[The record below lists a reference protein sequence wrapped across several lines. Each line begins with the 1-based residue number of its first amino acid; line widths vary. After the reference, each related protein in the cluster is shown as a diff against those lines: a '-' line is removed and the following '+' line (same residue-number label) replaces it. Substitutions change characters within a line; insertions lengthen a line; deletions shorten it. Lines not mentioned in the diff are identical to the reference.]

1 MKPLLLI
8 PLLAL
13 ALPTQADIYKS
24 VDKSGHITY
33 SSSAS
38 PGAVRLNLSP
48 PRAKRSSQVTSPADF
63 PKVDGAIQRSRD
75 DGRRRILEA
84 ELANETNLLA
94 EARSKSASADIP
106 LHEKNIEALR
116 AELARVR

>member
-1 MKPLLLI
+1 
-8 PLLAL
+8 
-13 ALPTQADIYKS
+13 
-24 VDKSGHITY
+24 
-33 SSSAS
+33 
-38 PGAVRLNLSP
+38 
-48 PRAKRSSQVTSPADF
+48 
-63 PKVDGAIQRSRD
+63 VDGAIQRSRD